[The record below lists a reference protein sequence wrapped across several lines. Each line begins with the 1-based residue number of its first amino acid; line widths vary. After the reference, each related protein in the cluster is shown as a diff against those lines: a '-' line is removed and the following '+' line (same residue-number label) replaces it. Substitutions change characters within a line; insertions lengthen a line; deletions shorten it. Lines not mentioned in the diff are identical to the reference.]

1 MTTSLDSLLARVERD
16 TVVAA
21 VVLALGAAVAWPA
34 HLDRA
39 LGVLGGLALVAVSY
53 RGIRAGVDQIWTP
66 SDPDASGGGPAAGAR
81 ARRGA
86 FVKFFTRHA
95 ILAAGAYVMIA
106 RFEFDPVAMLAGVS
120 APVVAVTAEIVRS
133 ARARGGGSRSRST

>member
-1 MTTSLDSLLARVERD
+1 MTTALDSLLARVERD
-16 TVVAA
+16 TVTAA
-21 VVLALGAAVAWPA
+21 VVLALGAAVAWPD

-39 LGVLGGLALVAVSY
+39 LGVLGGLALVAISY
-53 RGIRAGVDQIWTP
+53 RGIRAGVDQIWAP
-66 SDPDASGGGPAAGAR
+66 PGPDGAAAAGAR

-95 ILAAGAYVMIA
+95 ILAVGAYVMIA

-120 APVVAVTAEIVRS
+120 APVVAVTAEVVRS